1 MHATA
6 QHEEDEQTRDGFY
19 EGIRTDHGTPMILD
33 QPDGTD
39 LDPRRDP
46 INHSPSGLEWGY
58 LGSGPAQAALAIM
71 ADLFDDGY
79 ADRYH
84 QRFARDFVADLPA
97 DEWAKT
103 KEAIRLFCIDHYGD
117 PETDDGR

>member
-1 MHATA
+1 MHTTL
-6 QHEEDEQTRDGFY
+6 QHQEDEGTGEEFY
-19 EGIRTDHGTPMILD
+19 GGIRPDHGTPMILD

-39 LDPRRDP
+39 LDPRRDL
-46 INHSPSGLEWGY
+46 INHSPSGLRWGY
-58 LGSGPAQAALAIM
+58 LGSGPAQTALAIM
-71 ADLFDDGY
+71 ADLFDDVY

-103 KEAIRLFCIDHYGD
+103 KAAIREFCIKNYGG
-117 PETDDGR
+117 PGLR